1 MKEWQSPDSGIWEIR
16 QPKMFVESTM
26 WCYVA
31 LDRAIKMAR
40 ELGYD
45 EDWRRWEPVRK
56 KIKSHILY
64 EGWSEKKKAFD
75 MVFGGADLDAA
86 NLLMLLVGFLP
97 PKDPKLS
104 ATNHGIRQELTEDD
118 II

>member
-26 WCYVA
+26 WRYVA

-56 KIKSHILY
+56 TIKSHILS
-64 EGWSEKKKAFD
+64 EGWSEKKKAFAID
-75 MVFGGADLDAA
+75 FGGLDLGAA
-86 NLLMLLVGFLP
+86 NLLMPLVRVLP
-97 PKDPKLS
+97 ATDP
-104 ATNHGIRQELTEDD
+104 Q
-118 II
+118 